1 MDKSPHK
8 LWHFW
13 WIKKN
18 ESDSWDTVDNY
29 DILWPSWENIFP
41 HFSNWWWWWTI
52 IIIIINHHHHHHHH
66 DGPSFSQRS
75 ITAFSMATA
84 LASPARPSARR
95 PRCPYDLAPRGSAA
109 HDRLHWRSSR
119 RLGTL
124 EIPCWRTEGGRFLEM
139 VNGEW
144 LFWY

>member
-52 IIIIINHHHHHHHH
+52 IIIIINHHHHHH